1 MRYIF
6 RRAKNPNEAQKK
18 KKPVWREWLDA
29 AVFAIV
35 AATLIRTF
43 FVEAYT
49 IPSESM
55 EGTMLVNDY
64 LFVSKMAYGARL
76 PLTPVAVPLVH
87 NEMPIVGGR
96 SYTDAVQWKY
106 RRLPGFGHIER
117 NDVVVFNFPD
127 GDTVLVDPD
136 GHYMQND
143 YYSEVQTQE
152 ALNNLLQRGYRLEH
166 RPVDK
171 TDNYIKRCVGV
182 PGDIIEVRQGALFVN
197 GQRSPDF
204 AHLKNEYSVMA
215 NGKPLDEDFMK
226 EAHISDEQNK
236 DVRPGRNGATYNLL
250 IQNKYVPVV
259 QQYFGA
265 ANVKPFAE
273 APGIN
278 GMPPEGWAF
287 PRDAR
292 YPFNVDNFGP
302 ITIPKKGTSVT
313 LTPENIALYRRL
325 IKVYEGNTLEERGNQ
340 FIING
345 QPATRYTFKMDYYWM
360 MGDNRHNSL
369 DSRYWGYVPEDHVV
383 GKASFVWLSY
393 GEGGIR
399 WSRLFRGIHTLEQ

>member
-1 MRYIF
+1 MRYTF
-6 RRAKNPNEAQKK
+6 RRAKDPNETPKK
-18 KKPVWREWLDA
+18 RKPAWREWIDA
-29 AVFAIV
+29 AVFAVV

-43 FVEAYT
+43 LVEAYT

-76 PLTPVAVPLVH
+76 PMTPLAVPLVH
-87 NEMPIVGGR
+87 NEMPIIGGK
-96 SYTDAVQWKY
+96 SYTEAVKWKY
-106 RRLPGFGHIER
+106 RRLPGFGPIER
-117 NDVVVFNFPD
+117 NDIVVFNFPD
-127 GDTVLVDPD
+127 GDTVLKDED
-136 GHYMQND
+136 GRYMQNID
-143 YYSEVQTQE
+143 YYSYNHRPDIQQYI
-152 ALNNLLQRGYRLEH
+152 AAGSYEH

-171 TDNYIKRCVGV
+171 TDNYIKRCVGL
-182 PGDIIEVRQGALFVN
+182 PGDLIEVRQGILFVN

-204 AHLKNEYSVMA
+204 AHLKNEYSINA
-215 NGKPLDEDFMK
+215 GGKPLDEEMLK
-226 EAHISDEQNK
+226 EAHIVPEPNK
-236 DVRPGRNGATYNLL
+236 DLRQGRNGATYNLL
-250 IQNKYVPVV
+250 IQNKYLPIV

-265 ANVKPFAE
+265 ANVKFSAE
-273 APGIN
+273 PPGVSGYAQEN
-278 GMPPEGWAF
+278 WAF

-292 YPFNVDNFGP
+292 FPNNADNFGP
-302 ITIPKKGTSVT
+302 ITIPKKGVSVA

-325 IKVYEGNTLEERGNQ
+325 ISVYEGNTLEERGGQ

-369 DSRYWGYVPEDHVV
+369 DSRFWGYVPEDHIV

-393 GEGGIR
+393 GEGGMR
-399 WSRLFRGIHTLEQ
+399 WGRLFRSIHTLEQ